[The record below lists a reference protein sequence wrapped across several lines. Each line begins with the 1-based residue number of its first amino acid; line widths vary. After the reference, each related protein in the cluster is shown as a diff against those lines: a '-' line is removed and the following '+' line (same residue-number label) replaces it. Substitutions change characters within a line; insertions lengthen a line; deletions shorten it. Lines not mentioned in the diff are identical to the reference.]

1 MASLLLWS
9 VYLFLSVLSH
19 ATAQELEV
27 SFEFEVEHVVINGN
41 GAVARCTVTGS
52 DSSLDTISSF
62 IWKHNNTIID
72 LSSSTRHSESGSKG
86 TRRLDITSLMFNDA
100 GRYSCTVEFVNLQRV
115 SSTTDTL
122 QIGTEIT
129 VEAESLQY
137 AVAGQTGEL
146 RCTAQSSPPPS
157 INWYR
162 DESDTPLLQQFDST
176 ASDFGVYRISNV
188 QTDDAGLY
196 KRRGSYSFGSEEKEI
211 QLLVLN
217 PPTVTGTQFD
227 ETVMVGATFSLS
239 CTVNDDA
246 TTAVHSL
253 NHSWTFTV

>member
-211 QLLVLN
+211 QLLVLTAEPSGGHSPLIDDSFKTSSSPYYIPN
-217 PPTVTGTQFD
+217 LVLITV
-227 ETVMVGATFSLS
+227 
-239 CTVNDDA
+239 
-246 TTAVHSL
+246 
-253 NHSWTFTV
+253 